1 MPTIYSPFK
10 QVSYFLVLILL
21 TVNLSSCSKKVGF
34 ETSSIVPAARGEIV
48 VNKNK
53 DQNNNYKIEI
63 QISYLAEPERL
74 NPPKKCYV
82 AWLESD
88 ENYPNNIGQIV
99 GTSKLHVKFETVS
112 ATKPKRIFVTAED
125 DAKTQYPGNMIVL
138 EANNL

>member
-1 MPTIYSPFK
+1 MPLLIRSIK
-10 QVSYFLVLILL
+10 QVSFVLVLMFMTINL
-21 TVNLSSCSKKVGF
+21 TSCSKKVAF
-34 ETSSIVPAARGEIV
+34 ETSAIAPAARGEIV
-48 VNKNK
+48 VKKNK
-53 DQNNNYKIEI
+53 DQNNNYNIEI

-82 AWLESD
+82 VWLESD